1 MHRGYVRHWRKELES
16 DIWLMPPIYH
26 RVWTWLK
33 LNVSWDNGS
42 FPTKG
47 LFRIN
52 LVPGQIICSLQDIAD
67 GVAWTEWGQA
77 RKPNKKT
84 ILDVLEWLE
93 REGMIFRESN
103 GKGTF
108 ISLVNWQLYNPQSN
122 AESNDVRTAKETHP
136 TPPPREPKTPK
147 KRDKAGE
154 YTEITAEVGEM
165 FFGQLPPVYMSRRE
179 EFLAALG
186 EFTRRRVVKKVPWTA
201 RSITRFCQ
209 RLVQFSGQS
218 FERAIAIIDKAS
230 SSGWTDIY
238 QLKEDGQNGKFNGK
252 TPQRDF
258 RTDDHNSLF

>member
-1 MHRGYVRHWRKELES
+1 
-16 DIWLMPPIYH
+16 MPPIYH

-33 LNVSWDNGS
+33 LNVSWDHGS

-67 GVAWTEWGQA
+67 GVAWTEWGQV
-77 RKPNKKT
+77 RKPNKKM
-84 ILDVLEWLE
+84 ILDVLVWLE
-93 REGMIFRESN
+93 QEGMIYRESN

-108 ISLVNWQLYNPQSN
+108 ISLVNWQVYNPQSN
-122 AESNDVRTAKETHP
+122 AEGNAMRTASEPVVPLPAP
-136 TPPPREPKTPK
+136 TPAPAPQKARPK
-147 KRDKAGE
+147 KTKNGE

-165 FFGQLPPVYMSRRE
+165 FFGQLPPVYADHRA
-179 EFLAALG
+179 EFLEALG
-186 EFTRRRVVKKVPWTA
+186 EFTRRRVVKKVPWTS

-209 RLVQFSGQS
+209 RLQQLSGES
-218 FERAIAIIDKAS
+218 FEKAIAIIDKAS